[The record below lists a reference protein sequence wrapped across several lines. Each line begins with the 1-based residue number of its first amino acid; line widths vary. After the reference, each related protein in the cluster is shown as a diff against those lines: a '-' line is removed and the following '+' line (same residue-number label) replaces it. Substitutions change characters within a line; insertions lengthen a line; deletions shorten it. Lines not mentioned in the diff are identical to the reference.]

1 MHHKVLSLKAKELLA
16 TEFVLLFA
24 LAAPLVALMF
34 LHSYT
39 FHFDQLTLNYYVNGK
54 ADFTTDAGGLVRSLA
69 TVAVLTLV
77 IGSATGAAIGLTF
90 SSQLK
95 LSNSEKGLS
104 RWEEDMTKSGFVEIN
119 RTDQA
124 TTYKLTV
131 LGRRFLRD
139 YSFLEKAEDYVG

>member
-39 FHFDQLTLNYYVNGK
+39 FHFAQLTLNYYVNGK

-69 TVAVLTLV
+69 TIAVLTLI
-77 IGSATGAAIGLTF
+77 IGSTTGAAIGFTCN
-90 SSQLK
+90 SRLK
-95 LSNSEKGLS
+95 PSNSVKGLS
-104 RWEEDMTKSGFVEIN
+104 RWEESITRSGFVEIN
-119 RTDQA
+119 KTDQA
-124 TTYKLTV
+124 TTYKLTD

-139 YSFLEKAEDYVG
+139 YSFLEKTEDYVG

>member
-95 LSNSEKGLS
+95 PSNSEKGLS

>member
-1 MHHKVLSLKAKELLA
+1 VHHKVLSLKAKELLA